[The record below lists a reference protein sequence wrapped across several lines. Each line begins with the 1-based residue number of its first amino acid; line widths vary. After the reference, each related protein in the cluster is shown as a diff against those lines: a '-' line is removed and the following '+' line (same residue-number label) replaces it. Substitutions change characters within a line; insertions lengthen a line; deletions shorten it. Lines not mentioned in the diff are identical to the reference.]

1 MSNFIGLTAAH
12 LYWSLIIALYCNTLC
27 VADLY
32 QVNRT
37 RTLCYSNVAEFFCSQ
52 TDATLLHWTVT
63 STSSGMVR
71 FLSFLAMH
79 DSNGLVG
86 NTTLDSTT
94 VTATLLNSDN
104 SSIESLI
111 AISADLS
118 ATIQCNFE
126 SIQHQ
131 VLNSKY
137 YYNYYNY

>member
-1 MSNFIGLTAAH
+1 MSNFICLTAAH
-12 LYWSLIIALYCNTLC
+12 LYWSLIIAQYCNTLC

-32 QVNRT
+32 QVNRA
-37 RTLCYSNVAEFFCSQ
+37 RTLCYSDVAEFFCSQ
-52 TDATLLHWTVT
+52 TDTTLLYWTVT
-63 STSSGMVR
+63 STSGMVR

-79 DSNGLVG
+79 DSNGLVR
-86 NTTLDSTT
+86 NTTIDSTT
-94 VTATLLNSDN
+94 LTAKLLHSDN

-111 AISADLS
+111 AISTDLS
-118 ATIQCNFE
+118 ATIQCNSE